1 MCRQWLNR
9 KRIVIVQGADCCWWS
24 HFAETSEKK
33 ISHDETFQKVEQ
45 VFLSWHLKYWEK
57 LRCFLKGEIKVKGKP
72 TGLGQGK
79 QFTQLSF
86 HFSKKAETSLLLIS
100 PTHRVGAVEHWLKK
114 KLMFLL
120 LSDVVSMALP
130 AKEYLPQ
137 KGRRWQQ
144 FNLHWNFWPLFEMF
158 LYSASFVFVISLL
171 PYPSTLTEL
180 LTPKV
185 WRSFQACFP
194 WYRVF
199 YSQSVTVMSILI
211 FWVVHMVPWCLHSGE
226 VCGQQES
233 SGIARLSGWSEE
245 RTRASSGVSCLG
257 PLLIHCK
264 LGSSCHNMRR
274 SWGVNS
280 SLKPAGRQ

>member
-57 LRCFLKGEIKVKGKP
+57 LRCFLKREIKVKGKP

-114 KLMFLL
+114 NLMFLL

-158 LYSASFVFVISLL
+158 LYLASFVFVISLL

-180 LTPKV
+180 
-185 WRSFQACFP
+185 
-194 WYRVF
+194 
-199 YSQSVTVMSILI
+199 
-211 FWVVHMVPWCLHSGE
+211 
-226 VCGQQES
+226 
-233 SGIARLSGWSEE
+233 
-245 RTRASSGVSCLG
+245 
-257 PLLIHCK
+257 
-264 LGSSCHNMRR
+264 
-274 SWGVNS
+274 VNS
-280 SLKPAGRQ
+280 QGLEVIPGLFSLILCILLPVCHCHEHSHFLSSSRGALMPAFGRSLWTTRELGNCKAFWMEWRKDKSKFWGKLLRPFIDTLQIGFQLSQYET